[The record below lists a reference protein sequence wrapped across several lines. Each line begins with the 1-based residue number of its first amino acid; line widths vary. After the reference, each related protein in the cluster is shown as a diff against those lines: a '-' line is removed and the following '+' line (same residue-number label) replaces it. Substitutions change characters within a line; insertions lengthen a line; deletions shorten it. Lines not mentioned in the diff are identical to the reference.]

1 MSTKPKKGKIKTR
14 TSDKDLSESTK
25 EKKKTQFKE
34 DYNNNKDKDKDKED
48 KDKDEKHHHNQ
59 ESQEPTR
66 KRKRNHTKVSRKS
79 QENQLDNFIQ
89 EDKNQKGKKVK
100 FSKIDVID
108 VESWKQ
114 LNLKMTA
121 EENLEEL
128 LKITEGK
135 KERIKNVNCCIII

>member
-34 DYNNNKDKDKDKED
+34 DYNNNKDKDKED

>member
-34 DYNNNKDKDKDKED
+34 DYNKD